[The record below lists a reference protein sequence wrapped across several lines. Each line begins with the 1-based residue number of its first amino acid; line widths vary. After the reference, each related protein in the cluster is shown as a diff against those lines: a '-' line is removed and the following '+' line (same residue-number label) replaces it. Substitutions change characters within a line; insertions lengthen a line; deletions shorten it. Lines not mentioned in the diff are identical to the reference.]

1 MSYPELGGSP
11 RFQPLYLQVKEHLIR
26 QIVEGRWAPGSPLPS
41 ETQLGVE
48 LGVSQG
54 TVRKAL
60 DEMTAEKVVVRR
72 QGRGTFVA
80 EHSQEQALF
89 HFFRLTDAK
98 GNTPIPASEVLGVS
112 HLKPAQRVQELL
124 NLKVE
129 EQVTCIRRVRLL
141 AGEASIYEEVFISKD
156 LFPDIEAQQ
165 PLPNTLYTLYQMRY
179 GFSVLK
185 ARERV
190 RAVCAGSAY
199 ADKLGLPAGAP
210 VLEVERLAFTIDG
223 NPIELRYSF
232 CNTESFAYQVE
243 LT

>member
-1 MSYPELGGSP
+1 
-11 RFQPLYLQVKEHLIR
+11 
-26 QIVEGRWAPGSPLPS
+26 
-41 ETQLGVE
+41 
-48 LGVSQG
+48 VSQG

-60 DEMTAEKVVVRR
+60 DEMTVEKVVVRR

-80 EHSQEQALF
+80 EHTQEQALF
-89 HFFRLTDAK
+89 HFFRLTDAQ

-112 HLKPAQRVQELL
+112 HIKPAPRVQELL

-129 EQVTCIRRVRLL
+129 QLVTCIRRVRLL
-141 AGEASIYEEVFISKD
+141 EGKPSIYEEVFISKD
-156 LFPDIEAQQ
+156 LFPDIEEQQ
-165 PLPNTLYTLYQMRY
+165 PLPNTLYTLYQVLY

-190 RAVCAGSAY
+190 RAIRADSVY
-199 ADKLGLPAGAP
+199 ADKLGLSDGAP

>member
-1 MSYPELGGSP
+1 MSNLERENSP
-11 RFQPLYLQVKEHLIR
+11 RFQPLYQQVKEHLIR
-26 QIVEGRWAPGSPLPS
+26 QIVDGRWAPGAPLPS
-41 ETQLGVE
+41 EAQLGTE

-89 HFFRLTDAK
+89 HFFRLADEA
-98 GNTPIPASEVLGVS
+98 GVTPIPASEVLSVTDIN
-112 HLKPAQRVQELL
+112 PNARVVELL
-124 NLKVE
+124 KLSSTE
-129 EQVTCIRRVRLL
+129 LVTQISRVRSLSRQPSVYEDVLL
-141 AGEASIYEEVFISKD
+141 SKG
-156 LFPDIEAQQ
+156 LFPGIEAQQ
-165 PLPNTLYTLYQMRY
+165 PLPNTLYTLYQMHY

-190 RAVCAGSAY
+190 RAVSANARY
-199 ADKLGLPAGAP
+199 AEILGIDEGAP
-210 VLEVERLAFTIDG
+210 LLEVERLAFTIDG
-223 NPIELRYSF
+223 NPIELRYSY
-232 CNTESFAYQVE
+232 CNTEKFAYQVE

>member
-1 MSYPELGGSP
+1 MTNSELEGSP

-26 QIVEGRWAPGSPLPS
+26 QIVDGRWTPGAPLPS
-41 ETQLGVE
+41 ETQLGTE

-89 HFFRLTDAK
+89 HFFRLTDDQGK
-98 GNTPIPASEVLGVS
+98 TPIPESEVLDVS
-112 HLKPAQRVQELL
+112 HIKPTQIVQELL
-124 NLKVE
+124 NLKVGQ
-129 EQVTCIRRVRLL
+129 QVTCIRRVRML
-141 AGEASIYEEVFISKD
+141 ACKDSIYEEIFISKD
-156 LFPDIEAQQ
+156 LFPDIKDQQ
-165 PLPNTLYTLYQMRY
+165 PLPNTLYTLYQRRY

-185 ARERV
+185 AQERI
-190 RAVCAGSAY
+190 RAICAGSAY
-199 ADKLGLPAGAP
+199 ADKLGLSTGDP

-223 NPIELRYSF
+223 NPIELRFSY
-232 CNTESFAYQVE
+232 CNTEKFAYQVE